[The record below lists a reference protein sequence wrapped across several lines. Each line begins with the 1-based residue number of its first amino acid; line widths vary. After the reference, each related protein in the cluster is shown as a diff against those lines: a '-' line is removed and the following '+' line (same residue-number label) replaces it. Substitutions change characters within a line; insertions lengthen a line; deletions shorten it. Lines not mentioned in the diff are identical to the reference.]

1 MGNHFG
7 KGLLAGL
14 KAQNLKPAA
23 ELSKFCSDYKR
34 GFVLGYAHRLAESTG
49 DENQAAF
56 EAGSCAG
63 IMASAV
69 SQWASFSPA
78 APAAWRKSSF
88 VPAITGRVKINGSP
102 HFPAGKPYWIA
113 GFG

>member
-56 EAGSCAG
+56 EAGRLCRDYGLGGESMGEFFSGGVSRLAEKFFCAG
-63 IMASAV
+63 YNR
-69 SQWASFSPA
+69 PE
-78 APAAWRKSSF
+78 
-88 VPAITGRVKINGSP
+88 
-102 HFPAGKPYWIA
+102 KP
-113 GFG
+113 